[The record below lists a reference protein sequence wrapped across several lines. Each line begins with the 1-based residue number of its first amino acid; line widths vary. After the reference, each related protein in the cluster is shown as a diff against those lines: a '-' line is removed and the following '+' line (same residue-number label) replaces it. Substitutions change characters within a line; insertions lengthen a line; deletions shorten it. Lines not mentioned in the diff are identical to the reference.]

1 MNATQAY
8 ILNRKYTDDTI
19 DGTGSIKGANCVV
32 KSVTKEDGVNDVE
45 FEWTSNSGVKTTE
58 HMYVND
64 GENGIDGVDGK
75 DGKDGVDGSDG
86 FSPVATVETVEDGAQ
101 ITITDA
107 TGTTT
112 AVVENGPA
120 GPAGPQGPKG
130 DKGDPG
136 SGGGTWNYEELHNL
150 PTING
155 NEAIGELSDDIAA
168 IIDPLSNEDVEDIK
182 NVIDDDTNS

>member
-1 MNATQAY
+1 MDKKAY
-8 ILNRKYTDDTI
+8 ALARKYTDDSI
-19 DGTGSIKGANCVV
+19 EGIGSVKGAPCTI
-32 KSVTKEDGVNDVE
+32 KSITKDDGVSDVE
-45 FEWTSNSGVKTTE
+45 FEWTGSSGTKMTQ

-86 FSPVATVETVEDGAQ
+86 FSPVATVETIEEGAQ

-107 TGTTT
+107 TGTTS
-112 AVVENGPA
+112 AIVENGPQ
-120 GPAGPQGPKG
+120 GPQGPKGDKG

-182 NVIDDDTNS
+182 NVIDDDTNN